1 MNYKIAKTLGLNTD
15 QKASQVIYSVCDE
28 ENVFLAVLTIESDD
42 AFVFGRQL
50 LSDLVDSYCEKD
62 QVVGEKL
69 TATFEEAKKTLEGKQ
84 FNLLLAAVS
93 GKVLYL
99 IGKGSVLV
107 TLKRAET
114 ISPLLSEGSEQLI
127 SGFLQGRD
135 KVFLSTQALSQ
146 FLGSNL
152 QNSLKLP
159 LEEWEDEMSVRLNEE
174 GVESGSFAGLLLE
187 IEDPVVEAAE
197 IVASSPMPEEEQI
210 TSLNSEEASNAKSSP
225 IPIVLGHLK
234 ALTAKAIDNL
244 PKSGR
249 IRLIAALAIIL
260 VILIGVGINFFG
272 ARGEQKEKE
281 ITSLLEQAKSAKS
294 EAEGLKTL
302 NASEADRKLQ
312 EAFVLVDQA
321 LKIDS
326 NSTAAKQL
334 KSELEAIK
342 ESVSQKYSE
351 STSEVTDLK
360 ETKDG
365 FRGSR
370 LSLLANS
377 LAILDSNGQSLIN
390 LNLATKKA
398 EVLAEKA
405 DLGKAAD
412 LVLDED
418 LIFVYSTDKG
428 IVKIDLGNNKTTSA
442 VEVDDDW
449 GLIRG
454 ISVFGGNIYLLDS
467 EKDQIWKY
475 LPTTSGFS
483 NKREYLTSGT
493 KVDLGDAISI
503 QIDSSIYVLKQNGDI
518 FKFTKG
524 TQDDFSISGLDK
536 PLKEPKALFTS
547 PQADNLYILDSG
559 NNRVVV
565 LGKSGE
571 YKAQYQADK
580 LGVASGLV
588 VNEKDKKIYLI
599 DGSKV
604 YTMDLK

>member
-1 MNYKIAKTLGLNTD
+1 MKYHIAKTLGLNTD
-15 QKASQVIYSVCDE
+15 QKASQVIYNVCGE
-28 ENVFLAVLTIESDD
+28 ENVFLAVLTTESDD

-50 LSDLVDSYCEKD
+50 LSDLVDFYCEKD
-62 QVVGEKL
+62 QAVGEKL

-99 IGKGSVLV
+99 IGKGPVIV
-107 TLKRAET
+107 TLKRAEA

-127 SGFLQGRD
+127 SGFLQEGD

-159 LEEWEDEMSVRLNEE
+159 LAEWEDELSVRLNEE
-174 GVESGSFAGLLLE
+174 GVESGSLAGLLLE
-187 IEDPVVEAAE
+187 IEKSSEVVDSPAEPQAETIAPLSTAAE
-197 IVASSPMPEEEQI
+197 NFGSKTSPLVTIFSQIKSLASQI
-210 TSLNSEEASNAKSSP
+210 INR
-225 IPIVLGHLK
+225 
-234 ALTAKAIDNL
+234 L

-260 VILIGVGINFFG
+260 VILIGVGINFFS

-312 EAFVLVDQA
+312 EAFTLVDQA

-326 NSTAAKQL
+326 NSEQAKKL
-334 KSELEAIK
+334 KSELDGIK

-351 STSEVTDLK
+351 STSEVIDLK
-360 ETKDG
+360 ETKEG

-377 LAILDSNGQSLIN
+377 LAILDSSGQSLIN

-398 EVLAEKA
+398 EVLAEKE
-405 DLGKAAD
+405 DLGKASD
-412 LVLDED
+412 LVIDED
-418 LIFVYSTDKG
+418 LVFIYSTDKG
-428 IVKIDLGNNKTTSA
+428 IIKIDLVNKKTTEA
-442 VEVDDDW
+442 VEADDNW

-454 ISVFGGNIYLLDS
+454 ISAFGGNIYLLDS
-467 EKDQIWKY
+467 ENNQIWKY

-493 KVDLGDAISI
+493 KVDLEDAVGI
-503 QIDSSIYVLKQNGDI
+503 QIDSSIYILKQNGEI

-524 TQDDFSISGLDK
+524 TKDDFSIVGLDK
-536 PLKEPKALFTS
+536 PLKDPKALYTS
-547 PQADNLYILDSG
+547 SEVDNLYILDSG
-559 NNRVVV
+559 NSRVVV

-580 LGVASGLV
+580 LGVASGLA
-588 VNEKDKKIYLI
+588 VNEKDKKIYLV

-604 YTMDLK
+604 YSMDLK